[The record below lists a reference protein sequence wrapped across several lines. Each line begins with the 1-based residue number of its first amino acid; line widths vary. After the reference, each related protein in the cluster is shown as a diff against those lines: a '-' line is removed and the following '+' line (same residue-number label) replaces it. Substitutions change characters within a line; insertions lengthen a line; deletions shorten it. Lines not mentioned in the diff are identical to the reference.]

1 MAFFAV
7 RSSLSARL
15 LKGAG
20 ATNAHFRFSAA
31 VMVHSRPSST
41 QSGEQ
46 LKLVLVDYAD
56 LSEMNE
62 TALAKL
68 REGYVGPKA
77 FGAVGVINI
86 PGYKEFRQKAF
97 RAGIDLA
104 LKDEEG
110 RKRAAAVN
118 NTYPGWSGTPGQET
132 HPLQSSFLFNTKEE
146 INGVPEQ
153 YFGKNIFP
161 SEQYQKSWNDLVRPM
176 HESACQ
182 VLRGCD
188 IIMEEEVAKRGL
200 SWAGDGRSL
209 EQLGRKGPALASR
222 FICYDSGFTRADD
235 LLDKKPEGAEPG
247 EKIEALEA
255 DILDGLME
263 SSEPSAAK
271 TVGHAADGMASM
283 RTHSTPVKSAGH
295 AGDGMASMRTHST
308 PVKSAGHAGDGM
320 ASMRTHSTPVKSAGH
335 AGDGMASMR
344 THSTPVKSAGHAGDG
359 MASMRTHST
368 PLKSAGHAGDG
379 MASMRTHST
388 PVKTSGTASDGSMG
402 NFKMS
407 TPALSGNATRTTTST
422 VSSSQAMQA
431 STSAAPT
438 PTEESLPPLP
448 SVSASSEASTEAQE
462 SAFGDYWLPWHIDSN
477 FMTIIH
483 KEMYVYESDA
493 SPAPEPKNSGV
504 VMMNKDGDVIKVEAP
519 EDTMVM
525 QGGGFGQ
532 IYSGGVITGCRHA
545 VINERPPGI
554 ARFNF
559 CNFWYVN
566 WDTPCTVLPGYEN
579 EAVSKGWNAMMDDS
593 YLNIS
598 QKDGFAAF
606 RTFMT
611 SPEARLQFQDSVHF
625 KELSELLPLPS
636 TRAVPLKSGVS
647 NDLAIDL
654 LTDVRCPF
662 SYLAILHVKQA
673 IKNLGLEDRVYM
685 RYHPIFLNPN
695 VAPEGESLDDYLL
708 REHGISK
715 QEAHSEDYFL
725 YQQGLKAGV
734 KLNPNRRVVN
744 TFDAFCAIQLAEKEG
759 LQDDL
764 LEELS
769 RRYFEQAQD
778 LSDAQ
783 VLKQAAVAVGMTDAE
798 KIPEAIAD
806 AGLRAGVWNKYQTLS
821 EQVGEVPL
829 FLFRE
834 RYSANGVEM
843 IGQRS
848 VEDWERVLQSVVEKG
863 QLMGMEMPTV
873 NGQTT
878 WVPEGNPTSPVSHC
892 TPAQHGFAADQWPYQ
907 PSDFI
912 RQDETEDNLLYATPR
927 IGVVHL
933 DESSLQNLTSLYSA
947 LFDKAPAGFSVLDMC
962 SSWTSHFPE
971 TLEASRVVLH
981 GINAEELQAN
991 SLATERH
998 VQDLN
1003 KNPALSW
1010 AANNSFEF
1018 VTNACSVQYLTKPK
1032 EVFTEIHRVL
1042 KPGGCAV
1049 FAFSHRS
1056 FIQKAVNCWAREPN
1070 DGEGHAL
1077 AVRNYFM
1084 CSVPGGWSHV
1094 KSIDVSPRHGDPVWA
1109 VVAVKADN

>member
-1 MAFFAV
+1 MRTHSTPV
-7 RSSLSARL
+7 KSA
-15 LKGAG
+15 G
-20 ATNAHFRFSAA
+20 H
-31 VMVHSRPSST
+31 
-41 QSGEQ
+41 
-46 LKLVLVDYAD
+46 
-56 LSEMNE
+56 
-62 TALAKL
+62 
-68 REGYVGPKA
+68 
-77 FGAVGVINI
+77 
-86 PGYKEFRQKAF
+86 
-97 RAGIDLA
+97 
-104 LKDEEG
+104 
-110 RKRAAAVN
+110 
-118 NTYPGWSGTPGQET
+118 
-132 HPLQSSFLFNTKEE
+132 
-146 INGVPEQ
+146 
-153 YFGKNIFP
+153 
-161 SEQYQKSWNDLVRPM
+161 
-176 HESACQ
+176 
-182 VLRGCD
+182 
-188 IIMEEEVAKRGL
+188 
-200 SWAGDGRSL
+200 AGDGM
-209 EQLGRKGPALASR
+209 ASMR
-222 FICYDSGFTRADD
+222 THSTPV
-235 LLDKKPEGAEPG
+235 K
-247 EKIEALEA
+247 
-255 DILDGLME
+255 
-263 SSEPSAAK
+263 SA
-271 TVGHAADGMASM
+271 GHAGDGMASM